1 MWKTPV
7 VERRND
13 GVLVY
18 WSEKLSVNDLC
29 VKSQDGS
36 KGSEHKRLD
45 VRNDSSPLIQKKY
58 SRPRRIPSDG
68 RDTVSIV
75 SSAVLVANLPL
86 SHSVAQ
92 MIQQDIT
99 AKSYSIPIPSAA
111 DSKSSGGVSLGYA
124 G

>member
-45 VRNDSSPLIQKKY
+45 VRNDSSPSIQKKY

-75 SSAVLVANLPL
+75 IRSFSGQFALVPLGRANDTAGYNRQVVLNPD
-86 SHSVAQ
+86 SV
-92 MIQQDIT
+92 
-99 AKSYSIPIPSAA
+99 
-111 DSKSSGGVSLGYA
+111 GC
-124 G
+124 